1 MKKTLKNILICLS
14 IIYFVISL
22 CYSVYLKGAYTE
34 QLNAI
39 LESNNQS
46 MIFVDNIG
54 MTKYE
59 WEDEYRA
66 KIEIIDMNLISMAV
80 ALVIGGIIGLI
91 MSVKE
96 NSKVKYVLYFI
107 IGNIIFNIIWTF
119 IQIAVHN
126 SVNTLYSLNFIKTYI
141 NTTVKTIIPYII
153 VYILILYA
161 NISNNKQKVNN
172 LNASLNNEKVKK
184 EFKINKKAIIIVA
197 TIIVIILATLIGIV
211 ARKAIILIKYSKT
224 VNELVSTGNYYINTV
239 EKWETREEGEITYS
253 AEYITDYYYKD
264 GMTLEK
270 SYKNGELD
278 LTIYMNEKDML
289 AINKEYKIL
298 QERDKYDFERKGI
311 YNYYYGDTYPRIW
324 QNIALAFNVSINKV
338 EFNGKSC
345 YEIERI
351 NTKLYI
357 DAKTYAPVGSIIE
370 KEYTDLYG
378 TTERTTITEN
388 IYTIKKDIV
397 KDEDVQR
404 PNLDGVKTYTLEEI
418 NQMNNKNEH

>member
-1 MKKTLKNILICLS
+1 MKNTLKNILICLS
-14 IIYFVISL
+14 ILYFVISL
-22 CYSVYLKGAYTE
+22 CCSVYLKGAYTE

-54 MTKYE
+54 MEKYD
-59 WEDEYRA
+59 WEKQYRA
-66 KIEIIDMNLISMAV
+66 KIEIIDMNLISMIV
-80 ALVIGGIIGLI
+80 ALIIGGIIGLI

-96 NSKVKYVLYFI
+96 NSKGRYVLYFV
-107 IGNIIFNIIWTF
+107 IGNIIFNAIWTLM
-119 IQIAVHN
+119 QIIIHN
-126 SVNTLYSLNFIKTYI
+126 SINIFVNLNFIKIYI
-141 NTTVKTIIPYII
+141 NTTLKTIIPYII
-153 VYILILYA
+153 IYILILYA

-239 EKWETREEGEITYS
+239 DKWETREEGEITYS

-270 SYKNGELD
+270 SYKNDELNS
-278 LTIYMNEKDML
+278 TIYMDEKDML
-289 AINKEYKIL
+289 AINKEYIIL

-324 QNIALAFNVSINKV
+324 QNIALAFNVSIEKV
-338 EFNGKSC
+338 EFNGKIC

-357 DAKTYAPVGSIIE
+357 DAKTYEPVGSVVNNN
-370 KEYTDLYG
+370 YTDLYD
-378 TTERTTITEN
+378 TTEKRTIAEETYN
-388 IYTIKKDIV
+388 IKKDIV
-397 KDEDVQR
+397 KDKDVQR
-404 PNLDGVKTYTLEEI
+404 PNIDGIKTYTLEEL
-418 NQMNNKNEH
+418 NKSYNNK